1 MKEILEQ
8 IEVRFDPQERLA
20 EIDKDRNMKN
30 RIRGQVMY
38 LNPPMVKNT
47 SEEIRNRKIET
58 SKNIGMKN
66 NRFIHPLM
74 GKGLPIRSPPMDH
87 VLGLKKILLYKT
99 KQMEIGT
106 LTRSPPVSFRSISSG
121 FAHLPPP
128 SRLLGCHGSEE
139 KMILS
144 CFTLGGLA
152 VASFSRQSEARVDE
166 LVAAEQTKPGSVLN
180 LDSLKAI
187 NKQSQ
192 WQFS

>member
-1 MKEILEQ
+1 MGFQMEEILKQ
-8 IEVRFDPQERLA
+8 IKVRFDPQKSLA
-20 EIDKDRNMKN
+20 EMDKDRNMKN

-74 GKGLPIRSPPMDH
+74 RKRLPIGSPPMNH
-87 VLGLKKILLYKT
+87 IARLEKVFLHKT

-106 LTRSPPVSFRSISSG
+106 LTRSPPVCFRPISGSFARLPHPSG
-121 FAHLPPP
+121 
-128 SRLLGCHGSEE
+128 LLGHHGRKE

-144 CFTLGGLA
+144 CFMLGG
-152 VASFSRQSEARVDE
+152 
-166 LVAAEQTKPGSVLN
+166 
-180 LDSLKAI
+180 
-187 NKQSQ
+187 
-192 WQFS
+192 

>member
-1 MKEILEQ
+1 MGFQMEEILKQ
-8 IEVRFDPQERLA
+8 IKVRFDPQKSLA
-20 EIDKDRNMKN
+20 EMDKDRNMKN

-74 GKGLPIRSPPMDH
+74 RKRLPIGSPPMDH
-87 VLGLKKILLYKT
+87 VARLEKVFLHKT
-99 KQMEIGT
+99 KKMEIGT

-128 SRLLGCHGSEE
+128 ADFLGAMGA
-139 KMILS
+139 K
-144 CFTLGGLA
+144 
-152 VASFSRQSEARVDE
+152 RR
-166 LVAAEQTKPGSVLN
+166 
-180 LDSLKAI
+180 
-187 NKQSQ
+187 
-192 WQFS
+192 